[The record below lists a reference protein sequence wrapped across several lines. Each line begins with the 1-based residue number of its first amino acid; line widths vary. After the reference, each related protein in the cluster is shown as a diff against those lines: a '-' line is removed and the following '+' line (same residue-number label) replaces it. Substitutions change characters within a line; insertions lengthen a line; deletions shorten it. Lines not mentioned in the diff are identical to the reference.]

1 MTRANRAAKRT
12 YKDSELR
19 ENKEE
24 ERFDEGKK
32 NSHNPDDPKDER
44 SIANRLANETKV
56 RKLS

>member
-1 MTRANRAAKRT
+1 MQSPKRN

-19 ENKEE
+19 EKKEE
-24 ERFDEGKK
+24 QRFDEGKK

-56 RKLS
+56 HQTSI